1 MINIDDFFNLLEE
14 VCNEL
19 PDEFFKDLHQ
29 GVILSENIKFS
40 PYAKHGT
47 DLVILGEY
55 HRGYYGNQIII
66 YYGSFKHNFSYLNEE
81 ELKNKLREV
90 VRHEFR
96 HHMENRAGI
105 YGKDSLERE
114 DKEFIR
120 QYLRNS

>member
-1 MINIDDFFNLLEE
+1 MINIDEFFEVLEE

-19 PDEFFKDLHQ
+19 PNEFFKDLHQ
-29 GVILSENIKFS
+29 GVILSEEIKYS
-40 PYAKHGT
+40 PYAKNID

-55 HRGYYGNQIII
+55 RHGYYGNQITI
-66 YYGSFKHNFSYLNEE
+66 YYGSFKKNFFNLNRD
-81 ELKNKLREV
+81 ELKIKLREV

-105 YGKDSLERE
+105 HGSDSLEHE

-120 QYLRNS
+120 QYLRN